1 MPRNQSFFHTKKQYR
16 ARTKT
21 VTRRDGWAFAK
32 VGDIVNGCEKCQ
44 GLRKGEKIVVMGQHR
59 YTNLRWEPLSRIIDE
74 PEYGKAEVIL
84 EGFPDM
90 TPDEFVSF
98 FCEAMKCT
106 PKKLSIE
113 WNMYSLHARSR
124 LNSNIFEV
132 AMKALDLFCKFE
144 LEI

>member
-98 FCEAMKCT
+98 FCGAMKCT
-106 PKKLSIE
+106 PKKLVHRMEYVFVTRAEQIE
-113 WNMYSLHARSR
+113 FKYLWG
-124 LNSNIFEV
+124 
-132 AMKALDLFCKFE
+132 
-144 LEI
+144 